1 MMGPSFRSFNNG
13 VGGTFQLIMWS
24 TRDQAAERWIGGIM
38 QSKARNFRLI
48 ARRTVLMM
56 SLRIGRLNALLG
68 EQAYP
73 NKVRG
78 VWGKMVAGERYRP
91 FPTRLKSTLFS
102 PLVRLECSNTG
113 YGGAKRN
120 PSALPLPLGS
130 RFFAK
135 SPESNRIDVNYLCF
149 QSIQPTRIHTQPGD
163 FVYQS
168 CS

>member
-1 MMGPSFRSFNNG
+1 M
-13 VGGTFQLIMWS
+13 MWS

-56 SLRIGRLNALLG
+56 SPRTGRLNALLG

-78 VWGKMVAGERYRP
+78 VWGKDGSGRAP
-91 FPTRLKSTLFS
+91 PPLPTRLKSTLFS
-102 PLVRLECSNTG
+102 PFVRLECSNTG

-120 PSALPLPLGS
+120 PSALPLPL
-130 RFFAK
+130 
-135 SPESNRIDVNYLCF
+135 
-149 QSIQPTRIHTQPGD
+149 
-163 FVYQS
+163 
-168 CS
+168 